1 MVEFEITRGIRAET
15 LGRIFK
21 QFADWVA
28 GRQDWQDTAAM
39 VAIKGHTLTLT
50 AESTQQLEA
59 MLGGLAT
66 QLRIHCLSP
75 ELVVLGKR
83 TQWQQHITQE
93 VQLANGL
100 DRGDAQ
106 ALADWIAELGL
117 PVRLKT
123 SRRQLRLSSA
133 DREAVQQAVV
143 QVRLHH
149 GQAPLSVMSSERAAS

>member
-21 QFADWVA
+21 QFAEWVA
-28 GRQDWQDTAAM
+28 RRQDWQDTAAM
-39 VAIKGHTLTLT
+39 VAIKGQTLTLS
-50 AESTQQLEA
+50 ADSAPQLDA
-59 MLGGLAT
+59 MLEGLAT

-75 ELVVLGKR
+75 ELVMLGKC
-83 TQWQQHITQE
+83 THWQQHLTQE
-93 VQLANGL
+93 VRLAAGL

-117 PVRLKT
+117 PVRVKA

-149 GQAPLSVMSSERAAS
+149 GQAPLSVMSSERAIS